1 MLSNNRKKKTIF
13 LIAILLIMISGLVSA
28 QDKIIELEFA
38 KPPVSDSDE
47 SRTLQSLVKV
57 QGTGQFCED
66 GLYLMTHFGDRE
78 ELFQKENQKL
88 IENPLINQTWRHCSV
103 FSTTAEKAVI
113 MGRNWDNQN
122 VGSIIVSLYHP
133 PKGYS
138 SISFCRS
145 IDLGFGHKDLEE
157 HKSSIFGNK
166 LLLAP
171 IYAMDGIN
179 EHGLAVAVAANR
191 QTTVKPKSGKE
202 SVGITFLMRKI
213 LDQTKNIEEAV
224 RLVEKYIPFD
234 IDQNSLTSH
243 LIVADSSGRSVILEY
258 DQDQWRKIYGDKPW
272 QVLST
277 RPVYNVPDAKLKDQC
292 WRYRSMSETLEKTE
306 GNVDWKAGM
315 KIMQDVRQKGTTW
328 SIIYSLKSKELYFSV
343 YQNWNIIYH
352 LESF

>member
-1 MLSNNRKKKTIF
+1 MLFDIKKQKTVLFTVIS
-13 LIAILLIMISGLVSA
+13 LLMISGLVWA
-28 QDKIIELEFA
+28 QDKVIELKFA
-38 KPPVSDSDE
+38 QPPVSDSDA

-78 ELFQKENQKL
+78 DLFQKENQKA
-88 IENPLINQTWRHCSV
+88 IDNPLIDQTWRHCSV
-103 FSTTAEKAVI
+103 FSSTAERGVI

-133 PKGYS
+133 PDAYS

-145 IDLGFGHKDLEE
+145 IDLGFGHKDLERL
-157 HKSSIFGNK
+157 KSSPFGSK

-171 IYAMDGIN
+171 FYAMDGLN
-179 EHGLAVAVAANR
+179 EHGLAVAVAGNS

-202 SVGITFLMRKI
+202 LVCITFLMRKI
-213 LDQTKNIEEAV
+213 LDRTKNIQEAV
-224 RLVEKYIPFD
+224 DLAEKYIPFD

-243 LIVADSSGRSVILEY
+243 LIVADASGRSVILEY
-258 DQDQWRKIYGDKPW
+258 DQDQWRTVYGDKSW

-277 RPVYNVPDAKLKDQC
+277 RPIYNVPDAKLRDQC
-292 WRYRSMSETLEKTE
+292 WRYRSMSETLEKTK

-315 KIMQDVRQKGTTW
+315 KILQDVTQKGTTW
-328 SIIYSLKSKELYFSV
+328 SVAYSLTSKELHFSV
-343 YQNWNIIYH
+343 YQNWDKIYH
-352 LESF
+352 LKFF